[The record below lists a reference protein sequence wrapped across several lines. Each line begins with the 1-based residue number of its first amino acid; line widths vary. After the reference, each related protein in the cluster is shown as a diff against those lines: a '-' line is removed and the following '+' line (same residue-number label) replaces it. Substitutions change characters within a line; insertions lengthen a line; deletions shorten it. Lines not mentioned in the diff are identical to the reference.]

1 MQAQN
6 KVRSESQP
14 DPVRD
19 AQNTG
24 TSDPDAI
31 PTPDTHTCTEP
42 DSHAAPESD
51 THFCTAAGPAGRPE
65 EDAGTGESFEQEVLD
80 VAVRAGT
87 LLVESGAEISR
98 VEETIERICG
108 FFGVRSEHAYVLS
121 NGIFLSAGGP
131 REKMYAS
138 VNYIPVKGTRFDRL
152 NAVNQFS
159 REVAAGKYT
168 IEEASAELCRIEKL
182 PGKSDLAQIIA
193 SAVSSGAFSVL
204 FGGTFRDAVCAFCA
218 GFVLYCFVLKAGT
231 AKKSKM
237 MANIVGGMLVTAVC
251 YLLYYCGPG
260 QNLHQMIIG
269 ALMPLIP
276 GVAFVNGIR
285 DIAEGDYL
293 SGAVRMLDA
302 IMVFVSISIGVAVVT
317 DLAYILLGGNSL

>member
-1 MQAQN
+1 MKAE
-6 KVRSESQP
+6 KKGVSGVQP
-14 DPVRD
+14 DP
-19 AQNTG
+19 APG
-24 TSDPDAI
+24 THACTASDSQDV
-31 PTPDTHTCTEP
+31 PTPEKHFGAAAKPAVRPGEGS
-42 DSHAAPESD
+42 DS
-51 THFCTAAGPAGRPE
+51 
-65 EDAGTGESFEQEVLD
+65 GESFEQEVLD

-108 FFGVRSEHAYVLS
+108 YFGVRSEHAYVLS

-152 NAVNQFS
+152 IAVNQFS
-159 REVAAGKYT
+159 REVAAGRYT
-168 IEEASAELCRIEKL
+168 IEEASAELNRIEAL

-193 SAVSSGAFSVL
+193 SAISSGAFSVL
-204 FGGTFRDAVCAFCA
+204 FGGTIRDALCAFCA
-218 GFVLYCFVLKAGT
+218 GFVLYCFILKAGT

-237 MANIVGGMLVTAVC
+237 MANIVGGMLVTSVC
-251 YLLYYCGPG
+251 YLLYYAGPG